1 MSFQSSGQRPTITP
15 STSQAHPADSSLG
28 VRVLADATKNGSQTA
43 SSDWGAN
50 LSPSAD
56 PRARYAAFLTSIN
69 NEGHVCIGDIIDGTA
84 EANCYRVSVER
95 LRSVVIGVALTSTSQ
110 SPLGVTEINSYI
122 PGTRVLVFIHDNS
135 SVGFILGAIPPAAST
150 GKESVH
156 DSITQ
161 ASRERVDE
169 AHKRYLKMED
179 GGFIPNCSTWRPI
192 DATQA
197 SEWGGI
203 STTGLK
209 VTLDDFMVQMAVNEF
224 TGVYGF
230 YHDQLLRV
238 GGYNFQLW
246 TAGHERDAFMD
257 EGEYND
263 IQGYSPYPWEAMGVL
278 KTGTEIVQEYDPE
291 TTMMPKGRPY
301 YAHWEN
307 KYDTQQPFHR
317 TQKFYGYYGQGGR
330 TVVCAPPKDVEY
342 WTYEPV
348 SSANSPDPYESSVQ
362 NKRSANTSAQKGSAK
377 TQAPPITQSPIGL
390 AEDNTGLDGRR
401 FIASAKGI
409 TLAKRMLL
417 PVPTRIRRPE
427 DGTGDRT
434 DDDYRA
440 AGKEGLGDGK
450 EHTITGDI
458 GTSGDHP
465 HMQRASGILDLH
477 AYLFNYAGLHPF
489 HWHYKDYKTWEQ
501 SELTHAEYNHK
512 VPDYTA
518 LKGSMYLP
526 QPEKAGQ
533 QIEIDHRYKSQ
544 DFYETE
550 SFISLLEDG
559 AVVIGDGYGAEI
571 RMCAGSITISAPG
584 DVWFKPGKSAQIW
597 AGKDCIV
604 RANGA
609 VDISTSKK
617 DIRIKAEQNVL
628 VLAGNAET
636 GSGGV
641 LIESRSKSKEYDFKE
656 PGEAINFGGVI
667 LRAPESNVVG
677 VANNVYLR
685 SGGGNNKIKAGTI
698 TLDAGNG
705 ETSIVTKSNKI
716 FNYVGK
722 NGEIMNFFGVAD
734 AGKPQ
739 VAHYFAKD
747 TVMLSGEL
755 FTSKHVFA
763 GKGVLADG
771 FIYGNG
777 PLISD
782 TQAIYPCT
790 GECESTIKDAIS
802 KLNEYVRQ
810 ILPNVARD
818 FYDVYLDKLWYGDNK
833 AGNDTV
839 LNEMG
844 FSFRTD
850 KQYFPD
856 SATTFQL
863 FEDRWQQ
870 MSRLAGQ
877 TMDTW
882 EERAV
887 TAGTGSVETWPFPG
901 KEKFEDPKGFFI
913 QDFSMIE
920 NSGGNLRDKDR
931 NSGGGDLAPEYKD
944 PQFKSTEQKSI
955 VEGYTIISKD

>member
-1 MSFQSSGQRPTITP
+1 MFQSSGQKPTITP
-15 STSQAHPADSSLG
+15 ATSQAHPADPAMGIREL
-28 VRVLADATKNGSQTA
+28 RDATKHGSATA
-43 SSDWGAN
+43 ASDWGAN
-50 LSPSAD
+50 LTPSAD

-69 NEGHVCIGDIIDGTA
+69 NDGHVCVGDIIDGTA

-95 LRSVVIGVALTSTSQ
+95 LRSVVIGVALTSVSQ
-110 SPLGVTEINSYI
+110 NVLGVAEISSFT
-122 PGTRVLVFIHDNS
+122 PGTRVLIFIHDVGS
-135 SVGFILGAIPPAAST
+135 IGFILGAIPPAVAV
-150 GKESVH
+150 GKESIH
-156 DSITQ
+156 DAITQ

-179 GGFIPNCSTWRPI
+179 GGFIPNCSTWRPA
-192 DATQA
+192 DCTQGG
-197 SEWGGI
+197 EWGGI

-224 TGVYGF
+224 TGIYGF

-246 TAGHERDAFMD
+246 TAGHERDAYMD

-263 IQGYSPYPWEAMGVL
+263 TQGYSPYPWEAMGIL
-278 KTGTEIVQEYDPE
+278 KTGQEIVQEYGPE
-291 TTMMPKGRPY
+291 VILTPKGRPY

-317 TQKFYGYYGQGGR
+317 TQKFYGYYGQGNR
-330 TVVCAPPKDVEY
+330 TVVCAPPEGVNY

-348 SSANSPDPYESSVQ
+348 SAGSSPDPYESSVQ
-362 NKRSANTSAQKGSAK
+362 NKRAGNVSASKGSAK
-377 TQAPPITQSPIGL
+377 SSAPPITKAPVGL
-390 AEDNTGLDGRR
+390 SEDNTGLDGRR

-434 DDDYRA
+434 DQSYKA
-440 AGKEGLGDGK
+440 AGKMGSGE
-450 EHTITGDI
+450 EHKITGDI
-458 GTSGDHP
+458 KTSGDHP

-501 SELTHAEYNHK
+501 SELTYAEYNHK
-512 VPDYTA
+512 VPKYTE
-518 LKGSMYLP
+518 LKSKMYLKQAEP
-526 QPEKAGQ
+526 KT
-533 QIEIDHRYKSQ
+533 IEVDHRYNKQ

-571 RMCAGSITISAPG
+571 RMCAGTITISAPG

-617 DIRIKAEQNVL
+617 DVRIKAEKNVQI
-628 VLAGNAET
+628 LAGNDDT
-636 GSGGV
+636 DSGGV
-641 LIESRSKSKEYDFKE
+641 LIESRSKSKDYDFKN
-656 PGEAINFGGVI
+656 PGEDIRFGGVV
-667 LRAPESNVVG
+667 LRAPDSNVVSL
-677 VANNVYLR
+677 ANNIYIR
-685 SGGGNNKIKAGTI
+685 SGDGKNKLKKGNI

-705 ETSIVTKSNKI
+705 SETLVTKSNKI
-716 FNYVGK
+716 LNYVGK
-722 NGEIMNFFGVAD
+722 NGEIMNFFGMAD
-734 AGKPQ
+734 AGQPQ

-747 TVMLSGEL
+747 MVLLSGEL

-771 FIYGNG
+771 FIFGNG
-777 PLISD
+777 PLVAD
-782 TQAIYPCT
+782 TQAIFPCT
-790 GECESTIKDAIS
+790 GDCESGIKKAIS

-810 ILPNVARD
+810 ILPSVAKD
-818 FYDVYLDKLWYGDNK
+818 FHQIFLDTRWYADKK

-839 LNEMG
+839 INEMG

-850 KQYFPD
+850 EQYRITDFK
-856 SATTFQL
+856 L

-877 TMDTW
+877 TMDIW

-887 TAGTGSVETWPFPG
+887 MSGAGVETWPFPG
-901 KEKFEDPKGFFI
+901 KEKFNDPEGFMT
-913 QDFSMIE
+913 QDFKLVE
-920 NSGGNLRDKDR
+920 VSGGNLRDKDR
-931 NSGGGDLAPEYKD
+931 NSGSGSLAGDYKE
-944 PQFKSTEQKSI
+944 PQFDDAKPKSI
-955 VEGYTIISKD
+955 KDGYTIISKD

>member
-15 STSQAHPADSSLG
+15 ATSQALPADPSMW
-28 VRVLADATKNGSQTA
+28 VRELRAATRDGSATA
-43 SSDWGAN
+43 GSDWGAN
-50 LSPSAD
+50 LSPSSD
-56 PRARYAAFLTSIN
+56 PRARYSAFLTSIN
-69 NEGHVCIGDIIDGTA
+69 NEGHVCIGDIIDGTSD
-84 EANCYRVSVER
+84 ANCYRVSVER
-95 LRSVVIGVALTSTSQ
+95 LRSVVIGVSLTSVSQ
-110 SPLGVTEINSYI
+110 NALGVTEISSFV
-122 PGTRVLVFIHDNS
+122 PGTRVLLFIHDHAD
-135 SVGFILGAIPPAAST
+135 VGFILGAIPPAVAT

-161 ASRERVDE
+161 ASRDRVDE

-179 GGFIPNCSTWRPI
+179 GGFIPNCSTWRPL

-246 TAGHERDAFMD
+246 TAGHERDAYMD

-263 IQGYSPYPWEAMGVL
+263 TQGYSPYPWEAMGTL
-278 KTGTEIVQEYDPE
+278 KTGQDIVQEFDAD
-291 TTMMPKGRPY
+291 TIMSPKGKPY

-307 KYDTQQPFHR
+307 KYDNQQPFHR
-317 TQKFYGYYGQGGR
+317 TQKFYGYYGQGNR
-330 TVVCAPPKDVEY
+330 TVVCAPPKGVDY

-348 SSANSPDPYESSVQ
+348 SPGASPAPYESSVQ
-362 NKRSANTSAQKGSAK
+362 NKRAEKSSAGGGGSKSSGPAV
-377 TQAPPITQSPIGL
+377 TQAPIGL
-390 AEDNTGLDGRR
+390 SEDNTGLDGRR

-440 AGKEGLGDGK
+440 AGKEGMGKGD
-450 EHTITGDI
+450 EHNITGDI
-458 GTSGDHP
+458 KTSGDHP

-512 VPDYTA
+512 VPTYTE
-518 LKGSMYLP
+518 LKSQMYLE
-526 QPEKAGQ
+526 QPKKTSQ
-533 QIEIDHRYKSQ
+533 PIEIDHRYKPQ

-609 VDISTSKK
+609 VDISTTKK
-617 DIRIKAEQNVL
+617 DVRIKAEKNVQI
-628 VLAGNAET
+628 LAGNDET

-667 LRAPESNVVG
+667 LRAPDSNVVSL
-677 VANNVYLR
+677 ANNIYIR
-685 SGGGNNKIKAGTI
+685 SGDGKNKLKKGNI

-705 ETSIVTKSNKI
+705 SETLVTKSNRI
-716 FNYVGK
+716 LNYVGK
-722 NGEIMNFFGVAD
+722 SGAIMNFFGVAD
-734 AGKPQ
+734 AGQPQ
-739 VAHYFAKD
+739 VAHYFEKD

-782 TQAIYPCT
+782 TQAIFPCT
-790 GECESTIKDAIS
+790 GECESGIKKAIG

-810 ILPNVARD
+810 ILPSIARD
-818 FYDVYLDKLWYGDNK
+818 FHEFYLDNMWYADKK

-850 KQYFPD
+850 DQYRITDFK
-856 SATTFQL
+856 L

-877 TMDTW
+877 TMDIW

-887 TAGTGSVETWPFPG
+887 KSGTGVETWPFPG
-901 KEKFEDPKGFFI
+901 KKKFEDPEGFMT
-913 QDFSMIE
+913 QDFKLVE
-920 NSGGNLRDKDR
+920 VSGGNLRDKDR
-931 NSGGGDLAPEYKD
+931 NSGSGSLAGVYKD
-944 PQFKSTEQKSI
+944 PQFDDAKPKSI
-955 VEGYTIISKD
+955 KDGYTIISKD